1 MSNWQKEEDDE
12 REDHLHVSPRSKA
25 KEAHDQQ
32 LRHLTAGE
40 LMDFALWDSANV
52 VIRRISGLVE
62 FNRIKTHRNLLM
74 DETWFLPV
82 P

>member
-1 MSNWQKEEDDE
+1 
-12 REDHLHVSPRSKA
+12 
-25 KEAHDQQ
+25 
-32 LRHLTAGE
+32 
-40 LMDFALWDSANV
+40 MDFALWDSANV

-62 FNRIKTHRNLLM
+62 FNRIKTHHNLLM